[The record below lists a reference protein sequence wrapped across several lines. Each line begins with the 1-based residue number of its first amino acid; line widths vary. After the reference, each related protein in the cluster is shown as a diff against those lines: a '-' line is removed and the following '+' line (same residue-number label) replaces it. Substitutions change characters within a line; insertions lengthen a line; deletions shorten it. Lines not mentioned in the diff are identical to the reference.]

1 MNHAEE
7 VAKFAA
13 ILEQKGLLSGIE
25 GNISVIDRETGH
37 IFITPSRRMKLL
49 LTPEVKRIFPARG
62 DLPRPP
68 GCQRRRTQP
77 QPVPHGVCAAL

>member
-1 MNHAEE
+1 MNHEEE

-37 IFITPSRRMKLL
+37 IFITPSRRM
-49 LTPEVKRIFPARG
+49 
-62 DLPRPP
+62 
-68 GCQRRRTQP
+68 
-77 QPVPHGVCAAL
+77 